1 MTDRYI
7 FIREYEDE
15 DGNIQE
21 VRHTFTEIT
30 HDKIADHFNDFLRG
44 CGFIFD
50 INERYM
56 LVDESQDLVS
66 LTPAGEDFLSDY
78 DLETEGEDFVSD
90 YDLETEGSGHSEYY
104 YETDRNKPINNSWNS
119 WPFANY
125 GGEKCSKCGMT
136 REQMGQQVCW
146 EPTGCGL
153 GLNPTINTNHE

>member
-56 LVDESQDLVS
+56 LVDESQDFVS

-78 DLETEGEDFVSD
+78 DLETEGD
-90 YDLETEGSGHSEYY
+90 GHSEYY
-104 YETDRNKPINNSWNS
+104 YETDRNKPINNM

-125 GGEKCSKCGMT
+125 GGEKCSKCGMS
-136 REQMGQQVCW
+136 REQMGQNVCW
-146 EPTGCGL
+146 EPSGCGL
-153 GLNPTINTNHE
+153 GLNPTISTNHE

>member
-56 LVDESQDLVS
+56 LVDESQDFVS

-78 DLETEGEDFVSD
+78 DLETESD
-90 YDLETEGSGHSEYY
+90 EHSEYY
-104 YETDRNKPINNSWNS
+104 YETDRNKPINNSW
-119 WPFANY
+119 PFANY
-125 GGEKCSKCGMT
+125 GGEKCSKCGMS
-136 REQMGQQVCW
+136 REQMGQNVCW
-146 EPTGCGL
+146 EPSGCGL
-153 GLNPTINTNHE
+153 GLNPTISTNHE